1 MVAIHLDFRSLHAQA
16 SASVSGDRVFHSL
29 FNFGRA
35 VVHRIPTVSDTFVLS
50 TVLVPVPRTR
60 TVQLNEQVATT
71 STTWYCTSAIS

>member
-50 TVLVPVPRTR
+50 KVQYSYQYHVLV
-60 TVQLNEQVATT
+60 QY
-71 STTWYCTSAIS
+71 S